1 MATFR
6 YHLRQRR
13 ARRYNERK
21 ARSYLVTAPDGL
33 FGDFIDN
40 MIDDAYEF
48 WLTRHQQTL
57 NRRARSRFRAL
68 GRWGR

>member
-13 ARRYNERK
+13 ARRFNNNR
-21 ARSYLVTAPDGL
+21 ARAYLTTAPDGL
-33 FGDFIDN
+33 FGDFVDN

-48 WLTRHQQTL
+48 WL
-57 NRRARSRFRAL
+57 RRASHSNQRLVRSYRRAYAHP
-68 GRWGR
+68 